1 MRKDGAIFFCGIGGA
16 GMSPLARL
24 MARRGHKVIGS
35 DRSHDLGRNKKLF
48 HLLLAEGIRLVPQDG
63 SGVNE
68 EITTFVVTRAVEP
81 SIPDIKRALE
91 LNIPIRKRP
100 RFMAEVFRET
110 RNVAIG
116 GTSGKSTTTAMIGHI
131 MRHVGSSPTIMNG
144 AVMRNGDTNFVNGSS
159 DLAIFEADESDG
171 FEDVISV
178 CPSSIA
184 VVTNITLDHFEISEL
199 REMFSGFVEGAS
211 HGAVINA
218 DCPNST
224 HLIGKSR
231 ETVTFGSSPKADFSL
246 ASISPNLNI
255 AGDHNKLNA
264 LAAIAG
270 CSLLG
275 VPVDVAREALSTFT
289 GIKRRLEVIG
299 VSNGVTVIDDFASNP
314 GKIAASLK
322 AVQEGAKRIFV
333 VFQPHGF
340 QPTKMMRDGYI
351 ETFASLLRKDDVLI
365 MPDIFYV
372 GGTANLVNGEVVTI
386 PKDISSEDITSAVT
400 ARGRLAYCI
409 PDRAEIPR
417 FIQERV
423 APGDTVLVMGSR
435 DESLSEFAEGLRGA
449 LV

>member
-1 MRKDGAIFFCGIGGA
+1 
-16 GMSPLARL
+16 
-24 MARRGHKVIGS
+24 
-35 DRSHDLGRNKKLF
+35 
-48 HLLLAEGIRLVPQDG
+48 
-63 SGVNE
+63 
-68 EITTFVVTRAVEP
+68 
-81 SIPDIKRALE
+81 
-91 LNIPIRKRP
+91 
-100 RFMAEVFRET
+100 
-110 RNVAIG
+110 
-116 GTSGKSTTTAMIGHI
+116 
-131 MRHVGSSPTIMNG
+131 
-144 AVMRNGDTNFVNGSS
+144 
-159 DLAIFEADESDG
+159 
-171 FEDVISV
+171 V

-264 LAAIAG
+264 LAAIAA

>member
-1 MRKDGAIFFCGIGGA
+1 
-16 GMSPLARL
+16 
-24 MARRGHKVIGS
+24 
-35 DRSHDLGRNKKLF
+35 
-48 HLLLAEGIRLVPQDG
+48 
-63 SGVNE
+63 
-68 EITTFVVTRAVEP
+68 
-81 SIPDIKRALE
+81 
-91 LNIPIRKRP
+91 
-100 RFMAEVFRET
+100 
-110 RNVAIG
+110 
-116 GTSGKSTTTAMIGHI
+116 
-131 MRHVGSSPTIMNG
+131 
-144 AVMRNGDTNFVNGSS
+144 
-159 DLAIFEADESDG
+159 
-171 FEDVISV
+171 V

-199 REMFSGFVEGAS
+199 REMFSGFVERAS

-218 DCPNST
+218 DCPNSK

-400 ARGRLAYCI
+400 ARGRLAYYI